1 MPHLQPPQQPQ
12 PQQQQQCQPSAP
24 LTLQPCWAQ
33 EYDEVSILERQ
44 DATSFQLL
52 LNAGV
57 HPGLAACLA
66 EPAQDAAGV
75 RQLLLGWALLLAHL
89 QQQESSARGRAWLT
103 ESLTEVEGYGLNTYF
118 KLVIKSHAEE
128 WL

>member
-1 MPHLQPPQQPQ
+1 M
-12 PQQQQQCQPSAP
+12 
-24 LTLQPCWAQ
+24 
-33 EYDEVSILERQ
+33 DRQ

-66 EPAQDAAGV
+66 EPAQDAAGI

-89 QQQESSARGRAWLT
+89 QQQQPSARGRAWLT
-103 ESLTEVEGYGLNTYF
+103 ESLTEVEGYGLIALF
-118 KLVIKSHAEE
+118 QASDQVQC
-128 WL
+128 